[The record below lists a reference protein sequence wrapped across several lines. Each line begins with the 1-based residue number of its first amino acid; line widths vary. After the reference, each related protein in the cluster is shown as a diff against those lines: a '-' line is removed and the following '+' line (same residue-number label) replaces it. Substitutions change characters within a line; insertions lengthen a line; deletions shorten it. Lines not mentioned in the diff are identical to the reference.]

1 MARLSKSIP
10 REIMKNAQRK
20 APSNEIQT
28 CRPETFELQWLIAFD
43 MLILHE
49 IYETQSLVG
58 NHLDT
63 IHDLTVD
70 VQRGAFTALISGN
83 YT

>member
-1 MARLSKSIP
+1 
-10 REIMKNAQRK
+10 
-20 APSNEIQT
+20 
-28 CRPETFELQWLIAFD
+28 